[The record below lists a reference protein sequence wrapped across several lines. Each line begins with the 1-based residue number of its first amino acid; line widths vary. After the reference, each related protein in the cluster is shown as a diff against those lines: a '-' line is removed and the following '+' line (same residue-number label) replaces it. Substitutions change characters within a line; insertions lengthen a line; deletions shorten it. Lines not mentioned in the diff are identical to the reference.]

1 MLTWWYPYR
10 LEFQSQEAALFMQL
24 LLPLL
29 SQLRFCAFAVR
40 LLCGGVASCKQQ
52 GLFSRDARRDAV
64 VHPRESRQ
72 GGVGDLEPPRTFA
85 IFYAVDDTRNS

>member
-29 SQLRFCAFAVR
+29 SRRRFCAAFVQ
-40 LLCGGVASCKQQ
+40 LLCVARFV
-52 GLFSRDARRDAV
+52 LRRDAV
-64 VHPRESRQ
+64 TPSFIPESPNR
-72 GGVGDLEPPRTFA
+72 VA
-85 IFYAVDDTRNS
+85 